1 MMLHRYLIVEIL
13 KLRRSLALLLCL
25 AAPSCV
31 AILNLLIGL
40 DSEAPEIELA
50 RVGASCAAIWS
61 FAMLPLAVTALSVL
75 MAQMEHGPRSWNHL
89 LTLPGARPNAF
100 LAKALVMLV
109 LIAAMSAL
117 LWLEALGA
125 TWLLGQ
131 LKPQAT
137 GNAEPAALAL
147 TLAKMAVASM
157 LVAMLQLW
165 VALRF
170 RSFVPP
176 LVFGIAGTFVAIG
189 ATTARQGV
197 YFPWLLAVN
206 ILSLPERQSIALW
219 LGSLGGAAAL
229 LAMLVHLSRREA

>member
-1 MMLHRYLIVEIL
+1 MLHRYLIVEIL

-61 FAMLPLAVTALSVL
+61 FVMLPLAVTALSVL

-89 LTLPGARPNAF
+89 LTLAGARPNAF

-137 GNAEPAALAL
+137 GSAEPAALAL